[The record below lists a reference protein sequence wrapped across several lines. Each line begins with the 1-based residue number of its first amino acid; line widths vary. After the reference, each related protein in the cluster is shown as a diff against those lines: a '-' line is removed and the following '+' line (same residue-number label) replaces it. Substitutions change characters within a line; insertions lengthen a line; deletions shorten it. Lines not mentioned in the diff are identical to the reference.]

1 MQMIIFIIANMLNV
15 VMQTAKNIVTIKGS
29 KLSAALINA
38 AAFSFYTYILILI
51 SDGAVSTTAKC
62 IIVGFCNLV
71 GVYFVKLAEE
81 RAAKDK
87 LWEIKI
93 AASNDI
99 ELAVGDALC
108 NANISFGG
116 TKTDTDD
123 YTIYKVY
130 CETKEETA
138 KVKAIVD
145 KYHCKTFV
153 TEQRMEL

>member
-15 VMQTAKNIVTIKGS
+15 VMQTAKTIVTIKGS
-29 KLSAALINA
+29 KLSAALMNA
-38 AAFSFYTYILILI
+38 VAYGFYTYIVILMV
-51 SDGAVSTTAKC
+51 SDMPTLAKC
-62 IIVGFCNLV
+62 IIVGLCNLV
-71 GVYFVKLAEE
+71 GVYCVKLGEE

-99 ELAVGDALC
+99 ELAVGNALC
-108 NANISFGG
+108 DANISFGG

-153 TEQRMEL
+153 TEQRVEL